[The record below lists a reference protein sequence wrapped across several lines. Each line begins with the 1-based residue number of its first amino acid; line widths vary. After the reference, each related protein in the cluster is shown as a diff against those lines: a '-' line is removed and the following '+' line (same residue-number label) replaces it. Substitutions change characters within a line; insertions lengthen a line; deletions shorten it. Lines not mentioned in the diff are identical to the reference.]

1 MLSRYCAWGLLF
13 VAASCGRVYAANEQS
28 AVESTLRAYED
39 AWSHHDAAAAASFY
53 YEPTMRVT
61 TGGPVVRAKR
71 QDQENFFKSFFR
83 GLVKGGY
90 DHSAWESLSVRLL
103 DPRTAIASGV
113 TVRYRA
119 DGSVFARL
127 GVTYLLCSTPDGWKI
142 FLSSTHEPASAL
154 RFQ

>member
-1 MLSRYCAWGLLF
+1 MAGRCCAFGLVLIAVTCGPAF
-13 VAASCGRVYAANEQS
+13 AASAPS

-53 YEPTMRVT
+53 YEPAMRVT
-61 TGGPVVRAKR
+61 SGGPVVRATR
-71 QDQENFFKSFFR
+71 RDQETFFKTFLAA
-83 GLVKGGY
+83 LVKAGY
-90 DHSAWESLSVRLL
+90 ERSAWESLSIRLL

-113 TVRYRA
+113 TVRYRS

-142 FLSSTHEPASAL
+142 FLSSSHEPASAL
-154 RFQ
+154 QFQ

>member
-1 MLSRYCAWGLLF
+1 MFGRCCAWGLLL
-13 VAASCGRVYAANEQS
+13 VVASCGRVYAANEQS
-28 AVESTLRAYED
+28 VVESTLRAYED

-61 TGGPVVRAKR
+61 AGGPVVRAKR
-71 QDQENFFKSFFR
+71 KDQEDFFKSFFP

-90 DHSAWESLSVRLL
+90 DHSAWESLSIRLL
-103 DPRTAIASGV
+103 DPMTAIASGV

-127 GVTYLLCSTPDGWKI
+127 GVTYFLYSTPEGWKI
-142 FLSSTHEPASAL
+142 FLSSTHEPAAAL
-154 RFQ
+154 RFE